1 MDHDAPEAAALAA
14 HYAQPAAR
22 RPWLPEDVDQLRD
35 GLLAGWRAAREG
47 KQ

>member
-1 MDHDAPEAAALAA
+1 MDHDAAEAAAMAD

-22 RPWLPEDVDQLRD
+22 RPWLPEDGDALRD
-35 GLLAGWRAAREG
+35 GLLKGWRAVREG